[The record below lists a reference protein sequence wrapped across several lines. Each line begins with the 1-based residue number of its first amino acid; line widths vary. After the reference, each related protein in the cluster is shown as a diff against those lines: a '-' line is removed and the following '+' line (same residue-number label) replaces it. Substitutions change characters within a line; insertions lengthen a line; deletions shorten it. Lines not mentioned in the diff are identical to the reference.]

1 MEIVYIIVGIVI
13 GGIIGYLIVKSK
25 GGNDSARVSLL
36 EEENNR
42 LKLDVAT
49 KDEKVEKL
57 SSDIANAVSARD
69 VLQTRVDNLSALL
82 ESEKTDKEKV
92 VAENKEVLRKQEAI
106 AKEQLASAK
115 EQAER
120 TLNDVKTQFL
130 SQIESQKKQFE
141 GQLESSKNHYEQQL
155 EELRTKSEQQLQLYK
170 ADAERQRKE
179 LGEAGDKALSETIRQ
194 YEAQIAEMKGQYA
207 KQLQDLKDQQMEQME
222 QQMTL
227 IKEQMN
233 TASEKILKERSEQL
247 SEKNK
252 EALAS
257 ILNPLK
263 DGITQMKDAVEK
275 SGQEHKETM
284 VRLDAT
290 IKHSIEQSREVGER
304 ADKLAQA
311 LTGENKTQGN
321 FGELR
326 LKQLLED
333 MGLEE
338 GSQFEEQTT
347 MRDSSG
353 RAIYDEEDGHRMIPD
368 IILHFPDE
376 RDVIIDSKVSFKA
389 FEDYHNAENDVQRQE
404 ALTRHIA
411 SVRQH
416 VNELSRKNYSAYIKE
431 GRGRLDFVLMY
442 VFSESALQLALMN
455 DPTLWKEAYDKGV
468 IITGSQ
474 NLYMMLRVLEMTWR
488 QVKQIENQEQMM
500 KTANTVIDRVQMF
513 YERFLKVDEMLTKTQ
528 KAFEEVKSVSGPS
541 GQSIEVAAKKLIKYG
556 AKPNPK
562 RKYQL
567 KSAEDDTL
575 LLEDT
580 PALEEESTETTTSE
594 PAKNVNTNSSE
605 SNTTP
610 DDGSWAE
617 SFLS

>member
-1 MEIVYIIVGIVI
+1 MEIVFV
-13 GGIIGYLIVKSK
+13 IIGLLVGLAIGVLFTK
-25 GGNDSARVSLL
+25 GKANGRIAALSS
-36 EEENNR
+36 E
-42 LKLDVAT
+42 LDVLKAT
-49 KDEKVEKL
+49 
-57 SSDIANAVSARD
+57 SDVRLD
-69 VLQTRVDNLSALL
+69 DFKHL
-82 ESEKTDKEKV
+82 
-92 VAENKEVLRKQEAI
+92 
-106 AKEQLASAK
+106 
-115 EQAER
+115 
-120 TLNDVKTQFL
+120 
-130 SQIESQKKQFE
+130 
-141 GQLESSKNHYEQQL
+141 H
-155 EELRTKSEQQLQLYK
+155 EE
-170 ADAERQRKE
+170 
-179 LGEAGDKALSETIRQ
+179 
-194 YEAQIAEMKGQYA
+194 QIAEIKRQHAQQMSDMKAHQE
-207 KQLQDLKDQQMEQME
+207 QQMRQQME
-222 QQMTL
+222 L

-247 SEKNK
+247 SEENK
-252 EALAS
+252 EQLSA

-263 DGITQMKDAVEK
+263 DGISQMKEAVEK
-275 SGQEHKETM
+275 SGKEHSETM

-338 GSQFEEQTT
+338 GTQFEEQTT

-353 RAIYDEEDGHRMIPD
+353 RTIYDEVDGHRMIPD

-376 RDVIIDSKVSFKA
+376 RDVIIDSKMSFKA
-389 FEDYHNAENDVQRQE
+389 FEDYHNAENDVERQD

-431 GRGRLDFVLMY
+431 GRGKLDFVLMY

-455 DPTLWKEAYDKGV
+455 APTLWKEAYDKGV

-488 QVKQIENQEQMM
+488 QVRQIENQELMM
-500 KTANTVIDRVQMF
+500 KTANTIIDRVQLF
-513 YERFLKVDEMLTKTQ
+513 YERFLKAEDMLMKTQ
-528 KAFEEVKSVSGPS
+528 KAFDEVKTVSSPS
-541 GQSIEVAAKKLIKYG
+541 GQSIEVAAKSLIKFG
-556 AKPNPK
+556 AKANPK

-567 KSAEDDTL
+567 KNGEED
-575 LLEDT
+575 
-580 PALEEESTETTTSE
+580 SS
-594 PAKNVNTNSSE
+594 VTN
-605 SNTTP
+605 
-610 DDGSWAE
+610 
-617 SFLS
+617 L